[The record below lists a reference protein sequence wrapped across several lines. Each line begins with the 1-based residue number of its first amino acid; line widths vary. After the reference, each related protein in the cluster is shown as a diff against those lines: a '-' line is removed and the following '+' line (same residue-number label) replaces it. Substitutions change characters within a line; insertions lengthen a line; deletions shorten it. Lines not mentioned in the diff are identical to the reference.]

1 MTKRVSSYTMR
12 LFDIPVAK
20 YTNSDGLIIINCHK
34 HLNIDLLYY
43 FIISFNFQRRSLE
56 RLH

>member
-1 MTKRVSSYTMR
+1 MR